1 MKRDSE
7 FEKKIKNRLS
17 EDLEADVPNVWE
29 KINSR
34 ICESA
39 AKRTDE
45 SSRTRHIRLPAAKK
59 RKIAVAAAAVA
70 VVAGAFWVATTGLP
84 LIQVKAAT
92 LYDSGGCLT
101 QFTDTAPAADF
112 VDGYNGFGLDLL
124 KQLGGKKQNVFLSPA
139 SVYLALG
146 MASNGAQGGTAAD
159 FQTVLHTQGEN
170 SDAFN
175 RNCTALQS
183 LMSDKSFRLAN
194 SIWIDSSFRK
204 NVSDR
209 FLKQNST
216 SFGATVGTLDFSS
229 AGAPGIVNSW
239 VKHNTAGRINSV
251 VEKFPAKTV
260 MAMVDTVYFKAN
272 WANQFEGGAT
282 SNGNFQTPSG
292 EKTVKFMHGVCPHY
306 FEDGTLQGIL
316 LPYENGKTSMMILLP
331 KTNLAEMLKSLT
343 PAALAGYVKNN
354 MKNTNTAHLSLPRV
368 NLEYRAELSD
378 VLKSLGLRSAFDPQQ
393 ANFGGIVKAEAAK
406 IDAKKTGGGL
416 YLSDVLHQ
424 TYLAVDEKGTEAAA
438 ATVIMASGAPPC
450 RNVMNVDRPFLAAIV
465 DNKTG
470 AALFLGTIADPAA
483 AN

>member
-1 MKRDSE
+1 MKRDSK

-84 LIQVKAAT
+84 LLQVKAAT

-368 NLEYRAELSD
+368 NLEYRVELSD

-393 ANFGGIVKAEAAK
+393 ANFGGIVKADAAK

>member
-7 FEKKIKNRLS
+7 FEKKIENRLS
-17 EDLEADVPNVWE
+17 EDLEADVPDVWE

-39 AKRTDE
+39 AKRTDK
-45 SSRTRHIRLPAAKK
+45 SSHRHIRLPAAKK

-84 LIQVKAAT
+84 LLQVKAAT
-92 LYDSGGCLT
+92 LYDSGGRLT
-101 QFTDTAPAADF
+101 RFTDTTPAADF

-124 KQLGGKKQNVFLSPA
+124 KQLGGKEQNVFLSPA

-159 FQTVLHTQGEN
+159 FQTVLHAQGEN
-170 SDAFN
+170 QDAFN

-229 AGAPGIVNSW
+229 TGAPGIVNSW
-239 VKHNTAGRINSV
+239 VKHNTADRINSAV
-251 VEKFPAKTV
+251 REFPAETV

-272 WANQFEGGAT
+272 WAKQFEGSDT
-282 SNGNFQTPSG
+282 HNGNFQTPSG
-292 EKTVKFMHGVCPHY
+292 EKTVKFMHGVYPHY

-343 PAALAGYVKNN
+343 PAALAGYVTNN
-354 MKNTNTAHLSLPRV
+354 IGNTDTANLSLPRV
-368 NLEYRAELSD
+368 NFGCRVKLND
-378 VLKSLGLRSAFDPQQ
+378 TLKSLGLRSAFDPQQ
-393 ANFGGIVKAEAAK
+393 ANFGGIVKADAA
-406 IDAKKTGGGL
+406 KTGGGL
-416 YLSDVLHQ
+416 FFSDVSHL

-438 ATVIMASGAPPC
+438 ATVVMCSGSPGC
-450 RNVMNVDRPFLAAIV
+450 RKVMNVNRPFLAAIV

-470 AALFLGTIADPAA
+470 AALFLGIIADPSA
-483 AN
+483 ANS